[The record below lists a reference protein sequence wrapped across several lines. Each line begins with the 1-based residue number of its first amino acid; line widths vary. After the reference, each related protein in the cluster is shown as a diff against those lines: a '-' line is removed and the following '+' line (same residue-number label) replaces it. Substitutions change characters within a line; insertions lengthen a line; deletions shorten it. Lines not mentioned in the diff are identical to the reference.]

1 MSGHGSV
8 DDLLEAAARS
18 LREYSDTGWV
28 RARDT
33 VVTRLVRALRPG
45 QAVRGTHA
53 DGSFVVSSHVLVAR
67 IEQALLDLPHARVVR
82 IGVETDGDDHLTGI
96 ALALTVEYGHPIA
109 PGAAAARERALA
121 VARETTGVE
130 LAPGDV
136 TADVMVA
143 DVYPSFGTLT
153 PPAAG

>member
-18 LREYSDTGWV
+18 LRESSDTGWV

-45 QAVRGTHA
+45 RAVRGSHA

-82 IGVETDGDDHLTGI
+82 VGVETDDGDHLSGI
-96 ALALTVEYGHPIA
+96 VLALTVEYGHPIA
-109 PGAAAARERALA
+109 PWAAAARERALA
-121 VARETTGVE
+121 VVHETTGIE
-130 LAPGDV
+130 LTAASV
-136 TADVMVA
+136 AADVMVA
-143 DVYPSFGTLT
+143 DVYPSLGTLA
-153 PPAAG
+153 PPET